1 MTWNINGLRAC
12 LRRRFNGKLI
22 NLLNFLNAGALH
34 KQSHPFM
41 SCRGGVLTQHY

>member
-22 NLLNFLNAGALH
+22 NLLEFLDAGELLPEA
-34 KQSHPFM
+34 
-41 SCRGGVLTQHY
+41 VLEGSFHAR